1 MTEPTPGDELRA
13 RADELRTLAKGAPSN
28 AARWR
33 YASGLPSN
41 SVRTATGWEVAYGDT
56 PGDLRYI
63 AAVDPEVGLAVADLL
78 EAVSYDPDDSALDE
92 PGSDRHDACDRTVC
106 AAAAALAVARAL
118 TRPTP

>member
-1 MTEPTPGDELRA
+1 MTERTPGDELRA
-13 RADELRTLAKGAPSN
+13 RADELRTLAKGAPGN

-33 YASGLPSN
+33 YASGLPSD

-78 EAVSYDPDDSALDE
+78 EAVSYDPDLDE
-92 PGSDRHDACDRTVC
+92 PGSERHDACDRTVC
-106 AAAAALAVARAL
+106 APAAALAVARAL
-118 TRPTP
+118 RPTP